1 MSHLKEEE
9 ANCVSLSKSPFNLV
23 SIELTF
29 ELLAIST
36 IIYAGP
42 IPIHGKN

>member
-1 MSHLKEEE
+1 
-9 ANCVSLSKSPFNLV
+9 V